1 MEIGVKDIPW
11 AVKLWLAG
19 VVALL
24 LAGLLRPEVKSDPD
38 CMTIG
43 SLGEPACLSKPQN

>member
-1 MEIGVKDIPW
+1 MERIVKDIPW
-11 AVKLWLAG
+11 SVRIWAAG

-24 LAGLLRPEVKSDPD
+24 LAGLLYPDVKSDPD

-43 SLGEPACLSKPQN
+43 PLGEPACLSKPQN